1 MEKITL
7 NVMNIMDVEGVHN
20 VSNLSLKEGWSLL
33 EISKEIS
40 NKLANY
46 IVLKDNDKVIA
57 FAGAWIIAG
66 EGQITNVA
74 VHPNYRGKGYG
85 NKVMKALI
93 DHLNS
98 KECYDITLEVRES
111 NKIAQNL
118 YESLGFKNEGI
129 RKNFYEDNKENAIIM
144 WFHK

>member
-40 NKLANY
+40 NELAHY

-57 FAGAWIIAG
+57 FAGAWIVAD

-93 DHLNS
+93 DHLTS

-129 RKNFYEDNKENAIIM
+129 RKNFYEDNKESAVIM
-144 WFHK
+144 WLHK

>member
-1 MEKITL
+1 
-7 NVMNIMDVEGVHN
+7 MNIMDVEGVHN

-40 NKLANY
+40 NELANY

-93 DHLNS
+93 GHLNS

>member
-1 MEKITL
+1 
-7 NVMNIMDVEGVHN
+7 MNIMDVEGVHN
-20 VSNLSLKEGWSLL
+20 VSNLSLKEGWSLS

-40 NKLANY
+40 NELANY
-46 IVLKDNDKVIA
+46 IVLKYNAKVIA

-129 RKNFYEDNKENAIIM
+129 RKNFYADNKESAVIM
-144 WFHK
+144 WLHK